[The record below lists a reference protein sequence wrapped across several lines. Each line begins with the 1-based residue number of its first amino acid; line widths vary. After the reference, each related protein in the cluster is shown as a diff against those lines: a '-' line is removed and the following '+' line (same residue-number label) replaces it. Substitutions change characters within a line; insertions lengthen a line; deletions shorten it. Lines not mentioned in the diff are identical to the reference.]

1 MKAYL
6 KWELM
11 VKNNYISPKGHQKL
25 VSELEHLL
33 KVERPEVTKLVQW
46 AASNGDRSEN
56 ADYLYG
62 KRRLREIDRRI
73 RFLNQRLDA
82 AVIVDPTSIKSEK
95 IQFGATVHLID
106 ENGEKKRFT
115 IVGVDE
121 VDTSRGR
128 ISWQSPIG
136 KTLIGKECGDEVL
149 VKVPAGELTYE
160 VLEVNYQPIE

>member
-1 MKAYL
+1 M
-6 KWELM
+6 E
-11 VKNNYISPKGHQKL
+11 KNNYITPKGHLRL
-25 VSELEHLL
+25 VTELEQLL
-33 KVERPEVTKLVQW
+33 KIERPEVTRLVQW

-82 AVIVDPTSIKSEK
+82 AVVVDPSQIKSTK
-95 IQFGATVHLID
+95 VQFGATVKVED
-106 ENGEKKRFT
+106 EDGILKMFT

-121 VDTSRGR
+121 VDTAKNR

-136 KTLIGKECGDEVL
+136 RALLGKSVGEEVL
-149 VKVPAGELTYE
+149 VRVPSGEITYS
-160 VLEVNYQPIE
+160 VTNILYQPIE